1 MISRKEA
8 RKLFWEQTFKKTF
21 PYDYDKILKMSYHGS
36 EIDSFINKI
45 YDSIGSCKTC
55 KYSILF
61 DNELYCGFVK
71 VGNEEK
77 KEDNWFCA
85 DYEKKEN

>member
-1 MISRKEA
+1 MTTDRIEEIIKGTAYPQSNSVLQALYQVWNEVQQECNKSR
-8 RKLFWEQTFKKTF
+8 
-21 PYDYDKILKMSYHGS
+21 
-36 EIDSFINKI
+36 
-45 YDSIGSCKTC
+45 GSCKTC

-77 KEDNWFCA
+77 KEDNWYCA
-85 DYEKKEN
+85 DYEEKEN